1 MIKPW
6 KRIRSQHAQSFRVFS
21 IRTDTTISPRTGIEH
36 DFYVIESRDWVNII
50 PLTDDHQVIMIR
62 QYRHG
67 SREVTLEI
75 PGGLVD
81 HGDTPKKAAAR
92 ELLEE
97 TGYQAK
103 KWIKIGVVNPNPA
116 LFNNH
121 CYTFLAQDIKK
132 IVAPMPDQ
140 TEDIE
145 TVLIPLNKIPGLIS
159 KGEIDH
165 AMVITAFTHY
175 FLRYPE
181 SLKKI

>member
-6 KRIRSQHAQSFRVFS
+6 PYIRSQSEQSYRVFS
-21 IRTDTTISPRTGIEH
+21 IRTDTAISPRTGIEH
-36 DFYVIESRDWVNII
+36 NFYIIESRDWVNII
-50 PLTDDHQVIMIR
+50 PLTTDHQVVMVK

-75 PGGLVD
+75 PGGLLD
-81 HGDTPKKAAAR
+81 PGDSPEEAAAR

-103 KWIKIGVVNPNPA
+103 DYLKIGVVSPNPA
-116 LFNNH
+116 IFSNR
-121 CYTFLAQDIKK
+121 CYTFIAQNIKK
-132 IVAPMPDQ
+132 ICDPMPDQ

-145 TVLIPLNKIPGLIS
+145 VVLVPLSDIPEMIR

-165 AMVITAFTHY
+165 ALVIAAFHWY
-175 FLRYPE
+175 FLRT
-181 SLKKI
+181 

>member
-21 IRTDTTISPRTGIEH
+21 IRTDKTISPRTGIEH
-36 DFYVIESRDWVNII
+36 NFYVIESRDWVNII
-50 PLTDDHQVIMIR
+50 PLTDDQQVVMIR

-75 PGGLVD
+75 PGGLAD
-81 HGDTPKKAAAR
+81 PGDTPKKAAAR

-103 KWIKIGVVNPNPA
+103 KWTKIGIVNPNPA

-132 IVAPMPDQ
+132 VAVPTPDQ

-145 TVLIPLNKIPGLIS
+145 VVLISLKKIPGLIL
-159 KGEIDH
+159 KGKLDH
-165 AMVITAFTHY
+165 AMVITAFTYY
-175 FLRYPE
+175 FLRHPKG
-181 SLKKI
+181 LKKL